1 MNRLLMAMMAAL
13 VLVGCGQTGP
23 LYMPD
28 NQQARDR
35 YDPQGDY
42 GPQGNQEQE
51 GAQQDNAQPNDAQQN
66 DAQQNNAPQNN
77 APQNDNAEGQS
88 AVSVPEGDSSPETT
102 TAGQVGGAASTG
114 APAAP
119 AAAGQGGT

>member
-1 MNRLLMAMMAAL
+1 MNRLILAMMTAL
-13 VLVGCGQTGP
+13 VLAGCGQTGP

-28 NQQARDR
+28 DQQSLER

-42 GPQGNQEQE
+42 QQNDGQQGDTSQNETS
-51 GAQQDNAQPNDAQQN
+51 QN
-66 DAQQNNAPQNN
+66 DAQQGDAGQN
-77 APQNDNAEGQS
+77 S
-88 AVSVPEGDSSPETT
+88 ADRQAREDSVSVPEGDSSPATT
-102 TAGQVGGAASTG
+102 TAGTVGGAASTG

>member
-1 MNRLLMAMMAAL
+1 MNRLILAMMTAL
-13 VLVGCGQTGP
+13 VLAGCGQTGP

-35 YDPQGDY
+35 YDPQGDHQS
-42 GPQGNQEQE
+42 GDVQ
-51 GAQQDNAQPNDAQQN
+51 ADSAKQDNAQQGD
-66 DAQQNNAPQNN
+66 DT
-77 APQNDNAEGQS
+77 ERQS
-88 AVSVPEGDSSPETT
+88 AVSVPDGDSSPETT
-102 TAGQVGGAASTG
+102 TAGKVGGAATTV

>member
-1 MNRLLMAMMAAL
+1 MNRLILAMMTTL
-13 VLVGCGQTGP
+13 VLAGCGQTGP

-42 GPQGNQEQE
+42 QSGDAQADS
-51 GAQQDNAQPNDAQQN
+51 AQQDSAGQN
-66 DAQQNNAPQNN
+66 DAQQG
-77 APQNDNAEGQS
+77 DDAERQS
-88 AVSVPEGDSSPETT
+88 AVSVPEGDSSPATT
-102 TAGQVGGAASTG
+102 TAGTVGGAASSG

-119 AAAGQGGT
+119 AAVGQGGT